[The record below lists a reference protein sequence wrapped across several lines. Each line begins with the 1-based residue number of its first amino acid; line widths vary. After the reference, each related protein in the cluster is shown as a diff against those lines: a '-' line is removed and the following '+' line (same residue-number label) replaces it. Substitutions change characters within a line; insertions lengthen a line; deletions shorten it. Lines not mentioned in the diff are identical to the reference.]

1 MDTTMQAALLS
12 WERTWADSSV
22 VRGKARQLACC
33 WRWQTTPGQVS
44 VGSGAGRG
52 VGDAVTRPD
61 N

>member
-12 WERTWADSSV
+12 WERTWAD
-22 VRGKARQLACC
+22 
-33 WRWQTTPGQVS
+33 
-44 VGSGAGRG
+44 GAVLRGRG